1 MSAQRGPE
9 AVPCDE
15 AELGRCPDNE
25 SCDEELK
32 HFVISASYLWRSLG
46 WLMDGKLVG
55 REQQYS
61 VLQAHM
67 HMVANSGS

>member
-1 MSAQRGPE
+1 MSAHLGPE
-9 AVPCDE
+9 AVPRDE
-15 AELGRCPDNE
+15 AELGRCPDSE

-32 HFVISASYLWRSLG
+32 HFVISPSHLWRSLG
-46 WLMDGKLVG
+46 WPIDGKLVG

-67 HMVANSGS
+67 HMVANSRN